1 MRETPSLIP
10 EIEDAIASGSVKQRL
25 RALKRITELFLGGS
39 DRYSRE
45 QIALFDDVLTRLAST
60 IETEARAVLAGR
72 LAQAAAAPPN
82 MLRLLA
88 FDDAIE
94 VAGPIL
100 TQASV
105 TETDLVANASTKS
118 QAHLYAIS
126 RRLTLSE
133 AVTDVLVDRGD
144 RRVVRSVTRNAG
156 ARFSDAGFGKLVTRA
171 NDDETLAEN
180 LGMRADFPRHYFL
193 KLLHSASAS
202 VRRKLI
208 AAHPN
213 AEIEAQ
219 EAVARVADSISDGM
233 RDTSKAF
240 TKAKAATK
248 RRYASGQLSERDV
261 HAAAKGQRFEQTV
274 AGLALLGHLPVDL
287 VERGLLDPSPDLVLI
302 LSKAAGCSR
311 STTRALLLMEVANR
325 KMSPFDIDRAL
336 SSFEHLSV
344 TTANRV
350 IKYYVKRNDRQ
361 PDEGPLPRTLPRLA
375 AVG

>member
-10 EIEDAIASGSVKQRL
+10 EIEDAIASGSVNQRL
-25 RALKRITELFLGGS
+25 RALKRITDLFLASS

-60 IETEARAVLAGR
+60 IEVEARAVLAGR
-72 LAQAAAAPPN
+72 LARAAGAPPK
-82 MLRLLA
+82 LIRSLA

-94 VAGPIL
+94 VAGPVL
-100 TQASV
+100 TEGQLA
-105 TETDLVANASTKS
+105 EPDLVANASTKS

-126 RRLTLSE
+126 RRLSLSE

-171 NDDETLAEN
+171 SDDETLAEN
-180 LGMRADFPRHYFL
+180 LGMRADFPRHHFL

-202 VRRKLI
+202 VRRKLM
-208 AAHPN
+208 AAHPS

-219 EAVARVADSISDGM
+219 EAVARVADTISDGV
-233 RDTSKAF
+233 REASKAF
-240 TKAKAATK
+240 AKAKAATK
-248 RRYASGQLSERDV
+248 RRYSTGQLSERDI
-261 HAAAKGQRFEQTV
+261 HAAAKAQRFEQAV
-274 AGLALLGHLPVDL
+274 AGLSLLGHLPVDL
-287 VERGLLDPSPDLVLI
+287 VERGLLDPCPDIVLI

-311 STTRALLLMEVANR
+311 STTKALLLMDVANR
-325 KMSPFDIDRAL
+325 KMSPYDIDRAL
-336 SSFEHLSV
+336 TSFEHLSV
-344 TTANRV
+344 ATAHRV

-361 PDEGPLPRTLPRLA
+361 TDEPQLPRLMPRLA

>member
-1 MRETPSLIP
+1 
-10 EIEDAIASGSVKQRL
+10 
-25 RALKRITELFLGGS
+25 
-39 DRYSRE
+39 
-45 QIALFDDVLTRLAST
+45 VLTRLAST

-219 EAVARVADSISDGM
+219 EAVARVADSISEGM

-311 STTRALLLMEVANR
+311 STTRALLLMEMANR

-361 PDEGPLPRTLPRLA
+361 PDEALLPRTLPRLA